1 MDQPLE
7 GIRVLELADGVS
19 GPYCGKLL
27 ADFGAEVIKAER
39 PGGDVARRLGPFP
52 DDVVDVEQ
60 SALFLHLNTNKRGI
74 VVDPSTSSG
83 QDLLRRLA
91 GQVDVVIESESP
103 GTLDGW
109 GLGFEAL
116 RAVNPRLVMTSITPF
131 GQDGP
136 YAHYRGEEI
145 VYYAMG
151 GPMNSTGLDER
162 EPVKL
167 AGHVVSY
174 QCGNLAATATLA
186 AILVA
191 EQSGEGTHV
200 DVSNLESQE
209 GSIDRRLAYLTGYA
223 YNGGLP
229 RREGTQRLTPAP
241 MGIYPCADGYVQII
255 TIPTWVPRMLATLKS
270 PELDELYGD
279 PGWLFNPEVPDAT
292 DAVLYPWLLERTRNE
307 AMLEAQEH
315 SWPVTALNTPAD
327 VIDDAHYRER
337 GFMVDVEHPAAGA
350 IRQPGAPFRMA
361 DGWKLRRP
369 APTLG
374 QHTDEVLRELGV
386 GDDELATLRSSGTI

>member
-7 GIRVLELADGVS
+7 GIRVLELTEGVS

-27 ADFGAEVIKAER
+27 ADFGADVVKAER
-39 PGGDVARRLGPFP
+39 PAGDVARRMGPFP
-52 DDVVDVEQ
+52 TDTPDEEQ

-74 VVDPSTSSG
+74 TLDPSTPAG
-83 QDLLRRLA
+83 QDIVRRFA
-91 GQVDVVIESESP
+91 ASVDVVIEGEAP

-109 GLGFEAL
+109 GIGYDAL
-116 RAVNPRLVMTSITPF
+116 RAANPRLVVTSVTPF
-131 GQDGP
+131 GQTGP
-136 YAHYRGEEI
+136 YARYRGEEI

-167 AGHVVSY
+167 AGNVISY
-174 QCGNLAATATLA
+174 QAGNVAATATLGA
-186 AILVA
+186 VLVA
-191 EQSGEGTHV
+191 EQSGEGCHV
-200 DVSNLESQE
+200 DVANLETQE
-209 GSIDRRLAYLTGYA
+209 ASIDRRLAYLTGYA

-255 TIPTWVPRMLATLKS
+255 TIPAWVPRMLATLQS
-270 PELDELYGD
+270 PELNELYGD
-279 PGWLFNPEVPDAT
+279 PGWLFNPAVPEAT

-307 AMLEAQEH
+307 AMLAAQEH

-327 VIDDAHYRER
+327 VIADRHYQER
-337 GFMVDVEHPAAGA
+337 GFMVDVDHPVAGA
-350 IRQPGAPFRMA
+350 IRQPGPPVRMQG
-361 DGWKLRRP
+361 GWKLRRP

-374 QHTDEVLRELGV
+374 QHNDEVYRELG
-386 GDDELATLRSSGTI
+386 LAGGEIAELRSAGTI